1 MLAQLDKVSKRYGRQ
16 WALNQ
21 LSLDIAEGETLL
33 LTGHNGAGKT
43 TLLRL
48 LATVMRPTHGTIQI
62 FGHDSKTDYEQIR
75 PAIGLLSH
83 QNHLYNQL
91 NAFENLELVAKLSG
105 KSTENIP
112 GFLDEVGLPSKGQKV
127 VAQYSAGMKRRLAI
141 ARMLVR
147 QPKLILLD
155 EPFGQL
161 DPGGVEM
168 MEHFIQ
174 RWQEDTT
181 LLIATHDIERGKKL
195 CSRHLHLEKGQSVCP

>member
-1 MLAQLDKVSKRYGRQ
+1 MLAELHNVSKRYGHQ

-21 LSLDIAEGETLL
+21 LSMNVEEGETLL

-48 LATVMRPTHGTIQI
+48 LATVMRPTHGTIKILGQ
-62 FGHDSKTDYEQIR
+62 DSRRGFEEIR
-75 PAIGLLSH
+75 PHIGLLSH

-91 NAFENLELVAKLSG
+91 NAYENLELVAKLSG
-105 KSTENIP
+105 KSIEIIP
-112 GFLDEVGLPSKGQKV
+112 ELLEQVNLQQKSKKV

-141 ARMLVR
+141 ARILVR

-168 MEHFIQ
+168 MEHFITQ
-174 RWQEDTT
+174 WQKEATII
-181 LLIATHDIERGKKL
+181 IATHDVARGKKL
-195 CSRHLHLEKGQSVCP
+195 ASRHLHLEKGQNTCP